1 MSITD
6 EQDTASGSLDIT
18 GDEFGTGIEAADETT
33 PADNVALTD
42 DDEVVD
48 GEVTLPG
55 NYADCEDADGRLF
68 TVRVT
73 NRERILWERTARK
86 HEWGEATDS
95 PHEALTFMAWSA
107 ARRAGDPAGSYT
119 FQQFVD
125 QVVEV
130 KGRQVARV
138 RPTR

>member
-1 MSITD
+1 MT
-6 EQDTASGSLDIT
+6 EDIT
-18 GDEFGTGIEAADETT
+18 AAGGQLDVVSDELDTDTEAADEATT
-33 PADNVALTD
+33 SDNVALTD
-42 DDEVVD
+42 DDEVID

-68 TVRVT
+68 TVRIT
-73 NRERILWERTARK
+73 NRERVLWDRTARK
-86 HEWGEATDS
+86 HQWGEASDS

-107 ARRAGDPAGSYT
+107 SRRTGDPAGSYT

-130 KGRQVARV
+130 KGRQVKRV